1 MATSARMTIPAKG
14 YRVLGDRLMVLAAL
28 VVAWQVANRMAGDYW
43 VASLPDT
50 LVGLWHGLRN
60 GEVLTHAGYTLRAS
74 AWGILIGGIPGIVG
88 PFLLQRMPRL
98 SNLLEPYLVA
108 GYGVPK
114 VAIAP
119 LFIVFFGIGIES
131 KIAVVASAVFF
142 IVLFSTRAGIQMQSV
157 RLVHMARIVGANRVQ
172 VGLYVTLPGAVPY
185 ILSGFRI
192 AVPYAISS
200 AVITELISSNQG
212 LGYLVQ
218 ANAMD
223 FNTRGVFVA
232 LLAITIVSVGA
243 NWLVSAVESRLLRW
257 RPPDLPGRRRDVV
270 EG

>member
-1 MATSARMTIPAKG
+1 MARRH
-14 YRVLGDRLMVLAAL
+14 RVALDRLLVLVALAA
-28 VVAWQVANRMAGDYW
+28 AWQATNWAAGDYW

-50 LVGLWHGLRN
+50 VVGFWQSLRSGELLV
-60 GEVLTHAGYTLRAS
+60 HAGYTLKAS
-74 AWGILIGGIPGIVG
+74 AWGILIGGVPGIAA
-88 PFLLQRMPRL
+88 PFALQRMPRL
-98 SNLLEPYLVA
+98 SALLEPYLVA

-119 LFIVFFGIGIES
+119 LLIVLFGIDIES

-142 IVLFSTRAGIQMQSV
+142 IVLFSTRAGIQMQDA
-157 RLVHMARIVGANRVQ
+157 RLVHMARIVGANRMQ
-172 VGLYVTLPGAVPY
+172 VGLLVTLPAAVPY

-200 AVITELISSNQG
+200 AVIAELISSNRG

-232 LLAITIVSVGA
+232 LLAITILAVAA
-243 NWLVSAVESRLLRW
+243 NWLVSALEAYLLRW
-257 RPPDLPGRRRDVV
+257 RPAASLG
-270 EG
+270 EGAHAAEG